1 MIEHHSVPVSS
12 GGTEPSSDPEPG
24 PGAREPEGPS
34 PGPQEQ
40 EGPTT
45 PPEPPNPDPVP
56 PPLPRGQL
64 YRVAWIFYLV
74 LAVVAVVWL
83 GLEDSSRTLCP
94 DSGVCLALFVDT
106 ARWPLDLGL
115 GLGAALVV
123 IVAWHGVCRV
133 SAAAA
138 ALERRLASLVGGI
151 TTDEALAIA
160 LLSGFSEELFFRG
173 AVQGS
178 LGWLLATV
186 LFALMH
192 TGPGRALRT
201 WSLYAFVV
209 GLAFAGMMEW
219 RQNLLAPVVAHVAIN
234 GFGLW
239 RLSRA
244 TSARLQES
252 DGRP

>member
-1 MIEHHSVPVSS
+1 MTEHRSTPH
-12 GGTEPSSDPEPG
+12 PEAPK
-24 PGAREPEGPS
+24 PEGPKTEDPKS
-34 PGPQEQ
+34 EDRLPGASNTEAPDPEAPAA
-40 EGPTT
+40 EPPPT
-45 PPEPPNPDPVP
+45 PPT
-56 PPLPRGQL
+56 LPRGQL

-74 LAVVAVVWL
+74 LSVVAVVWL

-94 DSGVCLALFVDT
+94 DSGVCLSLFVDT

-115 GLGAALVV
+115 GLGIALVV
-123 IVAWHGVCRV
+123 IVGWQGVCRV
-133 SAAAA
+133 STAAA
-138 ALERRLASLVGGI
+138 ALERKLASLVGDI

-160 LLSGFSEELFFRG
+160 LLSGFSEEFFFRG

-178 LGWLLATV
+178 LGWLLATI

-192 TGPGRALRT
+192 TGPGRALRM

-209 GLAFAGMMEW
+209 GLAFAGLMEW

-239 RLSRA
+239 RLSRS
-244 TSARLQES
+244 TSAKLQES
-252 DGRP
+252 DGRPQ